1 MTAIITQ
8 DLKYGIIY
16 VIGNPK
22 QTYNLRWFATMIEP
36 MIRPLS
42 LEWVETMDVDHTRI
56 VARRF
61 NVGNLGKYATVQ
73 LHLNK
78 YGRSDSYSL
87 LAAVHAF
94 SDCLQD
100 VMDDSEGDVII
111 KEEDYSDRNALPEG
125 KWGQSESSVPFGD
138 VLHEIGMPETDMP
151 QDHTRVELRTPKFNK
166 FNRHYTPSP
175 TSAPDLTGDEKP
187 SLGKRLK
194 KLGRKLRK
202 KVQNEEEDI
211 ILREESKCLRREKEE
226 RARRKEEERARRE
239 EEERARREEE
249 QRISWQ
255 QEKRILEDEVSYVD
269 YWGAE
274 GGGFEIS
281 EDVVSSNQ
289 MRYHAEP
296 ETLDIEAEEVRE
308 FERIN
313 SEYEQ
318 DVKDLRARIVA
329 FIAKYHKD
337 PQQVMT
343 MMLEGKVLIG
353 GTPGHLLVNGDMKI
367 VLPEYD
373 ELEIKMPAMC
383 RTLYILFMKHRV
395 LSGRGIVLKNID
407 EYRDE
412 IIEIYRLVK
421 PGANERN
428 VEESVNNL
436 CDPLSDS
443 LNQKISKANRCVRNI
458 ITDKELA
465 KLYTITGPRGGE
477 YSIGLAPELMTLPR
491 AVTEA

>member
-42 LEWVETMDVDHTRI
+42 LEWVETMDVDHTLI

-111 KEEDYSDRNALPEG
+111 KEEDYSDRNAQPEG

-138 VLHEIGMPETDMP
+138 VLHEIELPDVDMP
-151 QDHTRVELRTPKFNK
+151 QDHTRVELRAHKPRKL
-166 FNRHYTPSP
+166 NRRHDYLPST
-175 TSAPDLTGDEKP
+175 TSAPDSTGDEKP

-239 EEERARREEE
+239 EEERIR
-249 QRISWQ
+249 WQ
-255 QEKRILEDEVSYVD
+255 QEKCILEDEVSYVD
-269 YWGAE
+269 YRGAE
-274 GGGFEIS
+274 EGGVETLR
-281 EDVVSSNQ
+281 DVVSSNQ
-289 MRYHAEP
+289 MRYRVEP

-407 EYRDE
+407 KYRDE

>member
-1 MTAIITQ
+1 MPTAITQ

-22 QTYNLRWFATMIEP
+22 QTRNLRWFATMIEP

-42 LEWVETMDVDHTRI
+42 LEWVETWGLDHTLI

-61 NVGNLGKYATVQ
+61 NVGNIGKYATVQ

-94 SDCLQD
+94 SDCLED

-111 KEEDYSDRNALPEG
+111 NEEDYNDRNALPEG
-125 KWGQSESSVPFGD
+125 KWGASTSSTPFSD
-138 VLHEIGMPETDMP
+138 VMENIVLPDFDMA
-151 QDHTRVELRTPKFNK
+151 QDHTRVELPIGRGRESFSIKREK
-166 FNRHYTPSP
+166 PSP
-175 TSAPDLTGDEKP
+175 SSESCEDKDEKP

-202 KVQNEEEDI
+202 REQEVDDDELIIREEEDQI
-211 ILREESKCLRREKEE
+211 RY
-226 RARRKEEERARRE
+226 
-239 EEERARREEE
+239 
-249 QRISWQ
+249 Q
-255 QEKRILEDEVSYVD
+255 QEKSIIADEVSYKD
-269 YWGAE
+269 YYEDASLGAE
-274 GGGFEIS
+274 SLDVAAPTSRAQFEL
-281 EDVVSSNQ
+281 
-289 MRYHAEP
+289 EP
-296 ETLDIEAEEVRE
+296 ETVDIEVEEVRE

-313 SEYEQ
+313 SEYER
-318 DVKDLRARIVA
+318 DVRDLRARIVA
-329 FIAKYHKD
+329 FIAKYHQD

-343 MMLEGKVLIG
+343 MMLEGKVLLG
-353 GTPGHLLVNGDMKI
+353 TTPGHVLVNGDMKI

-373 ELEIKMPAMC
+373 EMEIKMPAMC

-395 LSGRGIVLKNID
+395 QSGRGIILKNID

-412 IIEIYRLVK
+412 IIDIYSLVK
-421 PGANERN
+421 PGANESK

-436 CDPLSDS
+436 CDPLGES
-443 LNQKISKANRCVRNI
+443 LNQMISRANRCIRNV

-465 KLYTITGPRGGE
+465 KRYIITGARGGE
-477 YSIGLAPELMTLPR
+477 YSIDLAPELMTLPR
-491 AVTEA
+491 AVTGA

>member
-1 MTAIITQ
+1 
-8 DLKYGIIY
+8 
-16 VIGNPK
+16 
-22 QTYNLRWFATMIEP
+22 
-36 MIRPLS
+36 
-42 LEWVETMDVDHTRI
+42 
-56 VARRF
+56 
-61 NVGNLGKYATVQ
+61 
-73 LHLNK
+73 
-78 YGRSDSYSL
+78 
-87 LAAVHAF
+87 
-94 SDCLQD
+94 
-100 VMDDSEGDVII
+100 
-111 KEEDYSDRNALPEG
+111 
-125 KWGQSESSVPFGD
+125 
-138 VLHEIGMPETDMP
+138 
-151 QDHTRVELRTPKFNK
+151 
-166 FNRHYTPSP
+166 
-175 TSAPDLTGDEKP
+175 
-187 SLGKRLK
+187 
-194 KLGRKLRK
+194 
-202 KVQNEEEDI
+202 
-211 ILREESKCLRREKEE
+211 
-226 RARRKEEERARRE
+226 
-239 EEERARREEE
+239 
-249 QRISWQ
+249 
-255 QEKRILEDEVSYVD
+255 
-269 YWGAE
+269 
-274 GGGFEIS
+274 
-281 EDVVSSNQ
+281 

-353 GTPGHLLVNGDMKI
+353 STPGHLLVNGDMKI

-373 ELEIKMPAMC
+373 ELEIKMSAMC

-395 LSGRGIVLKNID
+395 LSGKGIVLKNID

-443 LNQKISKANRCVRNI
+443 LNQKISKANRCVRNV

-465 KLYTITGPRGGE
+465 KQYIITGPRGGE

>member
-1 MTAIITQ
+1 MPTTVTQ

-22 QTYNLRWFATMIEP
+22 QTHNLRWFATMIEP

-42 LEWVETMDVDHTRI
+42 LEWVETWDLDHTLI

-61 NVGNLGKYATVQ
+61 NVGNIGKYATVQ
-73 LHLNK
+73 LHLNR

-94 SDCLQD
+94 SDCLED

-111 KEEDYSDRNALPEG
+111 NEEDYNDRNALPEG
-125 KWGQSESSVPFGD
+125 KWGSSSSSTPFSD
-138 VLHEIGMPETDMP
+138 VMGNIVLPDVDMT
-151 QDHTRVELRTPKFNK
+151 QDHTRVELPI
-166 FNRHYTPSP
+166 NRGRESFSVNRDMPSP
-175 TSAPDLTGDEKP
+175 TSEPSLDKDEKP

-194 KLGRKLRK
+194 KLGRNLRK
-202 KVQNEEEDI
+202 KKHEVEDDELI
-211 ILREESKCLRREKEE
+211 IREDSRQIHYE
-226 RARRKEEERARRE
+226 
-239 EEERARREEE
+239 
-249 QRISWQ
+249 
-255 QEKRILEDEVSYVD
+255 QEKRIHEDEVLRKEYYEEASL
-269 YWGAE
+269 GAE
-274 GGGFEIS
+274 SLDDAALTSQAQF
-281 EDVVSSNQ
+281 Q
-289 MRYHAEP
+289 FEP
-296 ETLDIEAEEVRE
+296 ETVDVEAEEVRE

-313 SEYEQ
+313 SEYER
-318 DVKDLRARIVA
+318 DVRDLRARIVA
-329 FIAKYHKD
+329 FIAKYHQD

-353 GTPGHLLVNGDMKI
+353 NTPGHVLVNGDMKI

-373 ELEIKMPAMC
+373 EMEIKMPAMC

-395 LSGRGIVLKNID
+395 QSGRGIVLKNID

-412 IIEIYRLVK
+412 IIDIYSMVK
-421 PGANERN
+421 PGANESK

-436 CDPLSDS
+436 CDPLGDS
-443 LNQKISKANRCVRNI
+443 LNQMISRANRCIRNV

-465 KLYTITGPRGGE
+465 KQYIITGTRGGE
-477 YSIGLAPELMTLPR
+477 YSIGLAPELMALPR
-491 AVTEA
+491 AVTAA

>member
-1 MTAIITQ
+1 MSAIITQ

-42 LEWVETMDVDHTRI
+42 LEWVETWDVDHTLI

-111 KEEDYSDRNALPEG
+111 KEEAYSDRNALPEG
-125 KWGQSESSVPFGD
+125 KWGQSESSVPLGD

-151 QDHTRVELRTPKFNK
+151 QDHTRVELRAHKPRKL
-166 FNRHYTPSP
+166 NRRHDYLPST
-175 TSAPDLTGDEKP
+175 TSAPDSTGDEKP

-202 KVQNEEEDI
+202 KTQEEEENI
-211 ILREESKCLRREKEE
+211 ILREETKCLRREKEE
-226 RARRKEEERARRE
+226 RERARRE
-239 EEERARREEE
+239 EEKLRRREEE
-249 QRISWQ
+249 ERLHR
-255 QEKRILEDEVSYVD
+255 EEDFSYAD
-269 YWGAE
+269 YWGE
-274 GGGFEIS
+274 GGGVETLR
-281 EDVVSSNQ
+281 DVVSSNQ
-289 MRYHAEP
+289 MRYRVEP

-443 LNQKISKANRCVRNI
+443 LNQKISKANRCVRNV

-465 KLYTITGPRGGE
+465 KQYIITGPRGGE

-491 AVTEA
+491 ALTET